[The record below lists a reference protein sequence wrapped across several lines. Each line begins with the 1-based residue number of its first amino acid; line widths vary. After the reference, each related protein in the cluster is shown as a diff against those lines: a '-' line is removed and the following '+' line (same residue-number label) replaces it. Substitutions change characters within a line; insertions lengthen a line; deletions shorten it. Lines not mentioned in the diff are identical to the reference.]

1 MVPSM
6 ARMLPS
12 RILCKNPLTST
23 FRMNKTASEALVS
36 TRSQYT
42 AQLLAHLRTPLYA
55 NAYALMANQIASAGL
70 GILYWMLAARL
81 YSPEVVGQNSAI
93 ISFLMFLA
101 ALSELGLK
109 AAMTRFI
116 PRMRAHMA
124 RLIIC
129 TYSANLVATVL
140 FGMIFFVANHYLRFA
155 TNLWGDTSGTG
166 WLILAAMAWCVF
178 YVQDGV
184 LMGMRQAKWVLI
196 ENSLFNLA
204 KIVLLVVAVRA
215 FFDYGI
221 VASWFL
227 PTPALILLVNI
238 LIYWRFLPDHVK
250 MPSAQ
255 ATPVASPQ
263 VVTSTMGDYF
273 GSLLAEA
280 CVRLLPL
287 LVIGLLGS
295 SANAY
300 FYQAWIVA
308 LPLQFVAWSMTA
320 SFTVE
325 AAANMNQIVAYSR
338 RTLRHMALLTLPMAL
353 AIFLAA
359 PFGLALFGEAY
370 ALEGTPLLRW
380 LMLATPSVIVNVWYL
395 SYARVLGEA
404 KAMILNQGLL
414 CVLTLGL
421 SYWWL
426 PTFGITSIGI
436 AWLISQTCVAMLVVA
451 KTAPMLGRT
460 IDQEE

>member
-1 MVPSM
+1 
-6 ARMLPS
+6 
-12 RILCKNPLTST
+12 
-23 FRMNKTASEALVS
+23 MNTPAQQVTLSKQS
-36 TRSQYT
+36 
-42 AQLLAHLRTPLYA
+42 QLLTQLLTHLRTPLYA

-81 YSPEVVGQNSAI
+81 YSAEVVGQNSAI

-116 PRMRAHMA
+116 PRMRAQTT
-124 RLIIC
+124 RVIIY
-129 TYSANLVATVL
+129 TYSANLIATVL
-140 FGMIFFVANHYLRFA
+140 FGMIFFVGNHYLRFA
-155 TNLWGDTSGTG
+155 TNLFGDISGTG

-184 LMGMRQAKWVLI
+184 LMGMRQAVWVLI
-196 ENSLFNLA
+196 ENSVFNLA
-204 KIVLLVVAVRA
+204 KIFLLVIAVTV
-215 FFDYGI
+215 FYDYGI

-227 PTPALILLVNI
+227 PTPVLILLVNI
-238 LIYWRFLPDHVK
+238 LIFWRFLPNHLT

-255 ATPVASPQ
+255 VTPVTARQ
-263 VVTSTMGDYF
+263 VVTSTTGDYI
-273 GSLLAEA
+273 GTLLAEA

-287 LVIGLLGS
+287 LVVGLLGN

-300 FYQAWIVA
+300 FYQAWIIA

-325 AAANMNQIVAYSR
+325 AATNMNEIAAYSR
-338 RTLRHMALLTLPMAL
+338 RTLRHMALLILPMAL
-353 AIFLAA
+353 AIFLIA
-359 PFGLALFGEAY
+359 PLGLGLFGEAY
-370 ALEGTPLLRW
+370 AREGTPLLRW
-380 LMLATPSVIVNVWYL
+380 LMLATPPSIFNVWYL
-395 SYARVLGEA
+395 SYVRVLGHV
-404 KAMILNQGLL
+404 KAIILNQGLV
-414 CVLTLGL
+414 CVLALGL

-426 PTFGITSIGI
+426 PTFGITGIGI

-451 KTAPMLGRT
+451 KTAPVLLGRT
-460 IDQEE
+460 IRKKK